1 MVQAIQT
8 ILDFLFYK
16 RPAPAQIGEKVQ
28 RHAIPSELSL
38 EAILAGKTCPPL
50 HLRDFAGYMT
60 HVAHNVENL
69 QFWMF
74 YHTYVKSFEELPD
87 NLKPAPYIPKDEPF
101 SMAEFEKNIRR
112 GYSWEMEIV
121 DVYEPLTRELTNW
134 SAKTLIPPL
143 PPLPPKSPRRKPL
156 RDELNAAVQLYLLPS
171 SPLELNV
178 PQKML
183 HKACQAIQKSTHP
196 SGLEEIAKHVYELL
210 GCAHV
215 NFIRYSMC
223 NANKPRSIFALVV
236 GIVSMIL
243 AIVFTVLAFF
253 VHGNILILTAT
264 FMVLGVATLIANRNG
279 SCIILQLT
287 RRAQLRPWEVEER
300 SLIHRIFDR
309 QAWIED
315 PHLRGLMDKLLWQA
329 LTWSLICTIP
339 VLVLLIIMIN

>member
-1 MVQAIQT
+1 
-8 ILDFLFYK
+8 
-16 RPAPAQIGEKVQ
+16 
-28 RHAIPSELSL
+28 
-38 EAILAGKTCPPL
+38 
-50 HLRDFAGYMT
+50 
-60 HVAHNVENL
+60 
-69 QFWMF
+69 
-74 YHTYVKSFEELPD
+74 
-87 NLKPAPYIPKDEPF
+87 
-101 SMAEFEKNIRR
+101 
-112 GYSWEMEIV
+112 
-121 DVYEPLTRELTNW
+121 
-134 SAKTLIPPL
+134 
-143 PPLPPKSPRRKPL
+143 
-156 RDELNAAVQLYLLPS
+156 
-171 SPLELNV
+171 
-178 PQKML
+178 
-183 HKACQAIQKSTHP
+183 
-196 SGLEEIAKHVYELL
+196 
-210 GCAHV
+210 
-215 NFIRYSMC
+215 MC
-223 NANKPRSIFALVV
+223 NANQPRSIFALVV